1 MAQQNEIKIQ
11 FKVEAAEFNDA
22 LKDIRNETTKLN
34 KEFKLEQEQLKASG
48 TEAEKLE
55 SRMTYL
61 AKKHELAAKEVALTK
76 EQLNKAKAAF
86 GENADEVKALENKL
100 LDAELAYQRVENQVA
115 STSKALDDSKNKW
128 KAASQAVG
136 DFGDKASKAGDK
148 MAPISAAAGAAL
160 GGMVGMAVKAGAAAD
175 DINTLA
181 KVTGLSTE
189 EIQKF
194 QFASDQIDVSM
205 DTLTG
210 SMSKLTKN
218 MAGARDASAG
228 VTLSLEEQEKQA
240 IAIEKA
246 QIKYNEA
253 VKKHG
258 VNSLEARDASLKLKD
273 VQDSTPAALKGAAL
287 AFDTLKV
294 KVTDA
299 QGKLR
304 DNEAVFN
311 DTIKALGSVK
321 NETERDAL
329 AMQIFGKS
337 AQELNP
343 LILGGADALKEIGD
357 AAASRGLI
365 LSQEE
370 LDQANALNDSLDQLK
385 AEGMAGLMSMG
396 SQLAPILI
404 PMFQALSEG
413 LSGLV
418 TWFSSLDEGTLKL
431 ILTIL
436 AVVAAVAPVLM
447 FIGKLATGISAIM
460 SLVSALGP
468 VIAIITGPVG
478 LVIAA
483 IAAAIAI
490 GVLLYKNWDTIK
502 QKAGEIFA
510 SVSATFNGIRDAIS
524 GAINGAKDAVGAAID
539 RIKGFFNFSWSLP
552 KLKMPS
558 ISMEGKFSLAPPSV
572 PKFGIKWNA
581 DGAIFTKP
589 TVFNTAQ
596 GLQGVGEAG
605 AEAVLPISK
614 LAGMI
619 RDVMM
624 SMPDMYVPSTN
635 RMDFGGN
642 LNLNVTGNTGMLDTR
657 AIAETVL
664 DQVLDHLT
672 KGNRTIPNK
681 VGLFS
686 MG

>member
-76 EQLNKAKAAF
+76 EQLNKAKTAF

-100 LDAELAYQRVENQVA
+100 LDAEIAYQRVSNEVET
-115 STSKALDDSKNKW
+115 TSKKLDDSKNKW
-128 KAASQAVG
+128 KQASSAVG

-218 MAGARDASAG
+218 MAAAKDGSAG
-228 VTLSLEEQEKQA
+228 VTLSLEDQEKQA

-253 VKKHG
+253 LKKHG
-258 VNSLEARDASLKLKD
+258 ANSLEAREASLKLKD
-273 VQDSTPAALKGAAL
+273 AQDSTPAALKGAAL
-287 AFDTLKV
+287 AFETLGV
-294 KVTDA
+294 SVTDS

-304 DNEAVFN
+304 DNEDVFN
-311 DTIKALGSVK
+311 DTIKALGSVS

-413 LSGLV
+413 LSGLI
-418 TWFSSLDEGTLKL
+418 TWFSSLDQGTLTL
-431 ILTIL
+431 IMTIL
-436 AVVAAVAPVLM
+436 GVVAAVAPVLII
-447 FIGKLATGISAIM
+447 IGKVATGISAIM

-468 VIAIITGPVG
+468 VIAVLTGPVG
-478 LVIAA
+478 LVVAA

-490 GVLLYKNWDTIK
+490 GVLLWKNWDTIK
-502 QKAGEIFA
+502 AGAADLWNSITG
-510 SVSATFNGIRDAIS
+510 TFNGIRDSIS
-524 GAINGAKDAVGAAID
+524 GAINGAKDAVGVAID
-539 RIKGFFNFSWSLP
+539 RIKGFFNFKWELP
-552 KLKMPS
+552 KLKLPS

-589 TVFNTAQ
+589 TVFNTSQ

-624 SMPDMYVPSTN
+624 SMPDMYVPSSN

-642 LNLNVTGNTGMLDTR
+642 LNLNVTGNTGLLDTR

>member
-76 EQLNKAKAAF
+76 EQLNKAKTAF

-100 LDAELAYQRVENQVA
+100 LDAEIAYQRVSNEVET
-115 STSKALDDSKNKW
+115 TSKKLDDSKNKW
-128 KAASQAVG
+128 KQASSAVG

-210 SMSKLTKN
+210 SLSKLTKN
-218 MAGARDASAG
+218 MAGAKDGTGPVADAFKSLG
-228 VTLSLEEQEKQA
+228 VS
-240 IAIEKA
+240 
-246 QIKYNEA
+246 
-253 VKKHG
+253 V
-258 VNSLEARDASLKLKD
+258 V
-273 VQDSTPAALKGAAL
+273 DS
-287 AFDTLKV
+287 
-294 KVTDA
+294 
-299 QGKLR
+299 QGNLR
-304 DNEAVFN
+304 DNEDVFN
-311 DTIKALGSVK
+311 DTINALGGVA

-468 VIAIITGPVG
+468 VMAIITGPVG

-510 SVSATFNGIRDAIS
+510 SVSATFNGIRDEIS

-539 RIKGFFNFSWSLP
+539 RIKGFFNFKWELP
-552 KLKMPS
+552 KLKLPS

-642 LNLNVTGNTGMLDTR
+642 LNLNVTGNTGLLDTR